1 MLTEKTINDKIEV
14 VSEYK
19 IVQVRSALIIEK
31 DGVEV
36 SRSFS
41 RRTIAPGQDCSGE
54 TGDVKAIC
62 AVVHTA
68 EVIEAY
74 KAVQSARGV

>member
-1 MLTEKTINDKIEV
+1 MLTEKTIDDKIEV
-14 VSEYK
+14 VSEHK
-19 IVQVRSALIIEK
+19 IVQVRRALIIEK

-54 TGDVKAIC
+54 TDDVKSIC
-62 AVVHTA
+62 AAVHTP
-68 EVIEAY
+68 EVVAAY
-74 KAVQSARGV
+74 QTQRAA

>member
-1 MLTEKTINDKIEV
+1 MLTEKTIDDKIEV
-14 VSEYK
+14 VSEHK
-19 IVQVRSALIIEK
+19 IVQVRRALIIEK

-41 RRTIAPGQDCSGE
+41 RRTMAPGQDCSGE
-54 TGDVKAIC
+54 TDDVKSIC
-62 AVVHTA
+62 AAVHTA

-74 KAVQSARGV
+74 KAAQAARGV